1 MVQKIIS
8 GGQTGADQGALDGAL
23 ACDFPHG
30 GAIPAGRKTEI
41 GPLSKRYRLEELVS
55 PHYPER
61 TEKNVLDSDGTL
73 ILSHGKLTGG
83 SALTRAI
90 AQRLGKP
97 WLHIDCA
104 TVAPEEAV
112 ALLRSWCIDHRIEV
126 LNVAGP
132 RASTDPLIYGKARQ
146 LIIALLLGRQGGS
159 HGSV

>member
-1 MVQKIIS
+1 MVRKIIS

-41 GPLSKRYRLEELVS
+41 GPLSKRYHLEELDS

-61 TEKNVLDSDGTL
+61 TEKNVVDGDGTL

-83 SALTRAI
+83 SALTLAI
-90 AQRLGKP
+90 AQRLAKP

-104 TVAPEEAV
+104 TVTPEEAV
-112 ALLRSWCIDHRIEV
+112 ARLRSWCEEHRIEV

-132 RASTDPLIYGKARQ
+132 RASTDPLIYGKTRQ
-146 LIIALLLGRQGGS
+146 LVIALLLGQQGGT
-159 HGSV
+159 HGSA

>member
-1 MVQKIIS
+1 MVRKIIS

-30 GAIPAGRKTEI
+30 GAVPAGRKTEA
-41 GPLSKRYRLEELVS
+41 GPLSKHYRLEELES

-61 TEKNVLDSDGTL
+61 TEKNVVDSDGTL
-73 ILSHGKLTGG
+73 ILSHGKLSGG

-90 AQRLGKP
+90 AQRLDKP

-104 TVAPEEAV
+104 TVTPEEAV
-112 ALLRSWCIDHRIEV
+112 EQLQSWCAEHRVEV

-132 RASTDPLIYGKARQ
+132 RASMDPLIYGMARQ
-146 LIIALLLGRQGGS
+146 LIIALLLGQQRGP
-159 HGSV
+159 HASV